1 MCNFKLLC
9 MIRKLFRWFIAN
21 ALLPIL
27 APVLFLCTISWFK
40 DGSFPFMVVFLEL
53 VKNGF
58 YVFSALSLIFSLL
71 EDYPNLKMS
80 GMGPVQ
86 GAFNMLLIIMTL
98 YVFLLIQTKDPQYVS
113 SHALQFAVI
122 WILTALSAFYAKFN
136 LLKYKSNNGL
146 L

>member
-1 MCNFKLLC
+1 

-21 ALLPIL
+21 TLLPIL

-40 DGSFPFMVVFLEL
+40 DGSFPFVEVFLDL

-86 GAFNMLLIIMTL
+86 GAFNMLLVIMTL
-98 YVFLLIQTKDPQYVS
+98 YVFLLIQTKDSQYVS

>member
-1 MCNFKLLC
+1 MHNFILLR

-27 APVLFLCTISWFK
+27 APVIFVCIISWFR
-40 DGSFPFMVVFLEL
+40 DGSFPFIDVFLEL

-80 GMGPVQ
+80 GMGPIM
-86 GAFNMLLIIMTL
+86 GAFNMLLVIMTL

-113 SHALQFAVI
+113 SHAIQFGVI
-122 WILTALSAFYAKFN
+122 WLLTALSAFYAKFN
-136 LLKYKSNNGL
+136 LLKYKNNIGL

>member
-1 MCNFKLLC
+1 

-21 ALLPIL
+21 TLLPIL

-40 DGSFPFMVVFLEL
+40 DGSFPFVEVFLEL

-86 GAFNMLLIIMTL
+86 GAFNMLLVIMTL
-98 YVFLLIQTKDPQYVS
+98 YVFLLIQTKDSQYVS